1 MFFVCNIR
9 LKSEKDKN
17 RKKIISKR
25 VGEFRNRRKKIML
38 VLMNGMSEICQYVG
52 EINDM
57 SEGWKNYIWDIGPG
71 LSG

>member
-1 MFFVCNIR
+1 MFCFLFCFVCFFFVCNIR
-9 LKSEKDKN
+9 LKSEKDMN

-38 VLMNGMSEICQYVG
+38 VLMNRMLEICQYVG

-57 SEGWKNYIWDIGPG
+57 LE
-71 LSG
+71 